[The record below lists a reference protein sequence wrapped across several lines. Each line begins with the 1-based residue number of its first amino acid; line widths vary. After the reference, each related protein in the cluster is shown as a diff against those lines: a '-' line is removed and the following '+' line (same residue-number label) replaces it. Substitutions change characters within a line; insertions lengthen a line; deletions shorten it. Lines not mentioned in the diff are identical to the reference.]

1 MKQMKFLSISLILC
15 VFCGTLHAQNFELYQ
30 GKQVLAHTIVFKWKS
45 LHKSFSQPSSP
56 YQPTLQFA
64 DVLLKIEA
72 STPEQKFPNAYM
84 PESCDECVDL
94 SLIYECEYTAD
105 IPIEQVLALFRNL
118 PEIAYAE
125 PLYLEQEL
133 YVPNDPKMSLQW
145 IMNTCKIY
153 QAWDIE
159 TGDEN
164 VVIGIT
170 DSGFDIDHIDLVNQ
184 IKYNIEDPINGYD
197 DDFDGYVDNFRGWD
211 FGNKDNN
218 PDVADSDHGTWVA
231 GISSAEPDNNF
242 AIAGVGFNT
251 KFLPIKV
258 ATDQGYITRGYE
270 GVVYAADHDSDIIN
284 CSWGSEGTHS
294 QYAQDVVTYVTYNR
308 NALIVG
314 AAGNSNNDGVFY
326 PASYAGV
333 LSVGAVVLG
342 DEKWTSTANKG
353 SNWNYFVD
361 IVAPGSGFQT
371 LQKNDGTITV
381 SGGTSFASP
390 IVSGVAALVKS
401 YYPDITALELAER
414 IRVTADDI
422 YDISANQEYLHLLGS
437 GRVNALNALNDSV
450 SPSIRRT
457 DFNVANRNGS
467 YMFFPGD
474 TLELYINFKNY
485 LADATNIFV
494 SVACENSYIAPING
508 TELFASFNSQ
518 EEKTTSEPL
527 LFEIVET
534 LPPDVET
541 FFKITYSGN
550 DYFGFEYFPV
560 SFNPSHYNFEINTIK
575 STATANSTIAHLEPG
590 KTDEYGLVYKNNV
603 SCINEGGLLFSM
615 SPNTVFARVKQ
626 KYDFSIVQ
634 FPEEVMSD
642 SVDLLIYSAFEND
655 MQKLAIDQY
664 IYAYDDVDA
673 LFYEYRISQ
682 TTDSVFTDV
691 YVGPYIDWL
700 IMNQTYN
707 KMAFVDSL
715 QLGYAY
721 SLDPWGIYSGIMP
734 LHFHQTYFYAVD
746 DANGLDSVYI
756 KDGFSDEEIHFTLT
770 RNKFV
775 AGNYEDGGMVS
786 SVSGTYI
793 PELQPDSVAVIRFA
807 FILGESLEEIVHTAS
822 QIKQNYITDT
832 STPPTSL
839 SIIEN
844 DVNQPTVS
852 QIQSEI
858 QISYPM
864 QSHEV
869 RVSVNSIIGT
879 EKLSKDIPVDVQTGK
894 YTISTLDWHN
904 GFYVLQVQYN
914 DMNYV
919 QKIYVYK

>member
-1 MKQMKFLSISLILC
+1 
-15 VFCGTLHAQNFELYQ
+15 
-30 GKQVLAHTIVFKWKS
+30 
-45 LHKSFSQPSSP
+45 
-56 YQPTLQFA
+56 
-64 DVLLKIEA
+64 
-72 STPEQKFPNAYM
+72 
-84 PESCDECVDL
+84 
-94 SLIYECEYTAD
+94 
-105 IPIEQVLALFRNL
+105 
-118 PEIAYAE
+118 
-125 PLYLEQEL
+125 
-133 YVPNDPKMSLQW
+133 
-145 IMNTCKIY
+145 
-153 QAWDIE
+153 
-159 TGDEN
+159 
-164 VVIGIT
+164 
-170 DSGFDIDHIDLVNQ
+170 
-184 IKYNIEDPINGYD
+184 
-197 DDFDGYVDNFRGWD
+197 
-211 FGNKDNN
+211 
-218 PDVADSDHGTWVA
+218 
-231 GISSAEPDNNF
+231 
-242 AIAGVGFNT
+242 
-251 KFLPIKV
+251 
-258 ATDQGYITRGYE
+258 
-270 GVVYAADHDSDIIN
+270 
-284 CSWGSEGTHS
+284 
-294 QYAQDVVTYVTYNR
+294 
-308 NALIVG
+308 
-314 AAGNSNNDGVFY
+314 
-326 PASYAGV
+326 
-333 LSVGAVVLG
+333 
-342 DEKWTSTANKG
+342 
-353 SNWNYFVD
+353 
-361 IVAPGSGFQT
+361 
-371 LQKNDGTITV
+371 
-381 SGGTSFASP
+381 
-390 IVSGVAALVKS
+390 
-401 YYPDITALELAER
+401 
-414 IRVTADDI
+414 
-422 YDISANQEYLHLLGS
+422 
-437 GRVNALNALNDSV
+437 
-450 SPSIRRT
+450 
-457 DFNVANRNGS
+457 
-467 YMFFPGD
+467 
-474 TLELYINFKNY
+474 
-485 LADATNIFV
+485 
-494 SVACENSYIAPING
+494 
-508 TELFASFNSQ
+508 
-518 EEKTTSEPL
+518 
-527 LFEIVET
+527 
-534 LPPDVET
+534 
-541 FFKITYSGN
+541 
-550 DYFGFEYFPV
+550 
-560 SFNPSHYNFEINTIK
+560 
-575 STATANSTIAHLEPG
+575 
-590 KTDEYGLVYKNNV
+590 
-603 SCINEGGLLFSM
+603 
-615 SPNTVFARVKQ
+615 
-626 KYDFSIVQ
+626 
-634 FPEEVMSD
+634 
-642 SVDLLIYSAFEND
+642 
-655 MQKLAIDQY
+655 
-664 IYAYDDVDA
+664 